1 VQPLCRLVPTLY
13 RELGW
18 QVVAEMRQDPA
29 DLRGLRAD
37 VCWMQVHCP
46 CMVSSWVLVPG
57 LVPMGAGEGPAETTQ
72 PGAGAR
78 PGLDGRWRRTREDQA
93 QDCGGAQAS
102 CRAGDWRRCASQNGQ
117 LLTILFDCDHVI
129 VQDQLLTGADGLHHL
144 QVHRVAA
151 I

>member
-1 VQPLCRLVPTLY
+1 
-13 RELGW
+13 
-18 QVVAEMRQDPA
+18 VVAEMRQDPA
-29 DLRGLRAD
+29 DLRGLRAN
-37 VCWMQVHCP
+37 VCWMQVHYP
-46 CMVSSWVLVPG
+46 RMVSSWVLVPG

-117 LLTILFDCDHVI
+117 LLTIYS
-129 VQDQLLTGADGLHHL
+129 TATM
-144 QVHRVAA
+144 
-151 I
+151 